1 MKKVLLASASKVF
14 LKRNTNLM
22 MGMGMG
28 FRLFSVTTGAEALKL
43 NKEYHFDLILAD
55 LKLEDMGG
63 GTLCTLIRKE
73 EASRDVPVILICHNI
88 PGSIERIE
96 QSCATAMLIKPVD
109 PIKLLETVG
118 SYLDLQLVRNRRV
131 VLQVKVI
138 SKKSGLE
145 FFCFSHDISNTGIL
159 LETEFQ
165 LALGSRIVCQ
175 FTLPGSCRIE
185 PEGEVIR
192 CMSALECENLY
203 GIKFVYLPTSSRR
216 AIDDYINSIAI
227 SGDSTKAAIIH

>member
-1 MKKVLLASASKVF
+1 
-14 LKRNTNLM
+14 M
-22 MGMGMG
+22 MRMG
-28 FRLFSVTTGAEALKL
+28 FKLFSVTTGAEALKL

-63 GTLCTLIRKE
+63 GTLCTLVRKE
-73 EASRDVPVILICHNI
+73 ETSRDVPVILICHNI

-96 QSCATAMLIKPVD
+96 QSSATAMLIKPVD

-118 SYLDLQLVRNRRV
+118 SYLDLQLVRNKRV
-131 VLQVKVI
+131 VLQVKVL

-165 LALGSRIVCQ
+165 LALGSRITCQ
-175 FTLPGSCRIE
+175 FTLPGSCQIE

-203 GIKFVYLPTSSRR
+203 GVKFVNLPTYSRR
-216 AIDDYINSIAI
+216 AIDDYINSTAN
-227 SGDSTKAAIIH
+227 SGDGTRAALIHWQ